1 MLSSPACLQA
11 SRCSHI
17 ARLIMKRR
25 RPTSHQSLALSLAL
39 LFTCKQ
45 IPADAFAAAGRP
57 ASDPATVAE
66 LSDVLGMTV
75 KQTQRLIRSTPSKN
89 FERQYIV
96 NNAQHMLHYL
106 TEERSIMSKDQTKK
120 LIQKSPSM
128 LTYSPTNIEQTTDFF
143 LSECRLSKE
152 EYVKMLMTYPAC
164 LGLSIENS
172 LRPAIDFFRDEIG
185 SNKWK
190 WIVVRY
196 PQIFRNA
203 RGLQPR
209 AKFMYEKLKL
219 KRRADLSQI
228 ASKYPPSFWLSEEN
242 IVPKMEFLQQTLELS
257 AGELR
262 DILVT
267 YPQLLGLSLEG
278 NLRPTVEFLLNDDGA
293 DLTVSQLRY
302 FMSYQPALL
311 AYSLEKRIRPR
322 IERMRDAGIRLEY
335 SPPVLMSYTDSKFDI
350 WLEKQT
356 TTWSIS

>member
-1 MLSSPACLQA
+1 
-11 SRCSHI
+11 
-17 ARLIMKRR
+17 MKRR
-25 RPTSHQSLALSLAL
+25 RPSHRSLALSLAL
-39 LFTCKQ
+39 LFTCTQ
-45 IPADAFAAAGRP
+45 APADAFAAAGGRP
-57 ASDPATVAE
+57 ASDPATVAD
-66 LSDVLGMTV
+66 LSDVLGITV

-89 FERQYIV
+89 FERQSIV
-96 NNAQHMLHYL
+96 DNARHMLHYL
-106 TEERSIMSKDQTKK
+106 TEERKIMTQDQAKK

-128 LTYSPTNIEQTTDFF
+128 LTYTPTNIEQTTDFF
-143 LSECRLSKE
+143 MVECGLSKE
-152 EYVKMLMTYPAC
+152 EYIKMLMTYPAC
-164 LGLSIENS
+164 MGLSIENS

-203 RGLQPR
+203 QVLKPR

-219 KRRADLSQI
+219 KRWADLSQI

-242 IVPKMEFLQQTLELS
+242 VVPKMEFLQQTLELG

-278 NLRPTVEFLLNDDGA
+278 NLRPTVEFLLSEEGA
-293 DLTVSQLRY
+293 DLTVAQLRY
-302 FMSYQPALL
+302 FVSYQPALL
-311 AYSLEKRIRPR
+311 AYSLEKRIIPR
-322 IERMRDAGIRLEY
+322 IERMRNASIRLEY
-335 SPPVLMSYTDSKFDI
+335 SPPVIMSYTDSKFDI
-350 WLEKQT
+350 WLEDQT